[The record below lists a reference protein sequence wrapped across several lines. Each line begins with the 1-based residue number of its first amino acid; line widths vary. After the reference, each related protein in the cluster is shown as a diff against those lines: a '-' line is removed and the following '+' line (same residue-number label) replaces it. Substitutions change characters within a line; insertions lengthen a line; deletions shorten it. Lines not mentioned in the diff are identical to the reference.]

1 MKKNL
6 LLLAVLCVAAV
17 PFLFS
22 CNKPDNGG
30 DNNQVV
36 MPDPPS
42 ADSAIKIDFK
52 SEADKP
58 KYFDTEP
65 DGTHVE
71 YSIQSIEFTE
81 ANRYI
86 ITMTVVDTKVSVGD
100 KVTIIG
106 TYTEN
111 GGNYNCEGFGSVNVS
126 GTGSSVDVSVKPTGE
141 DNPEYNG
148 KGNVTETPPPANTD
162 QKNAVR
168 NWTVNSVLIN
178 VVGKGLNISAPFTNG
193 CDLEEIGK
201 WAASNGVSGLNSRLG
216 ELKGYKVKEISF
228 TGDNTF
234 AITFTGSNTNA
245 VAGSYSM
252 NASAKTIKFSLPEG
266 NAFFHGSVDGSY
278 DYPTDKTMSL
288 SMNTKVEGYDC
299 SLEMKLTRVTSVN

>member
-6 LLLAVLCVAAV
+6 LLLAVLCIAAV

-30 DNNQVV
+30 DNKQVV

-71 YSIQSIEFTE
+71 YSIQSIEFSE
-81 ANRYI
+81 ANRYL

-100 KVTIIG
+100 IVTLIG
-106 TYTEN
+106 SYTES
-111 GGNYNCEGFGSVNVS
+111 GGNYKCEGFGSVSVS
-126 GTGSSVDVSVKPTGE
+126 GTGSNADVSVKPTGE
-141 DNPEYNG
+141 ENPEYNG
-148 KGNVTETPPPANTD
+148 KGNVTETPAPTTTD

-168 NWTVNSVLIN
+168 NWNVKSVLIN
-178 VVGKGLNISAPFTNG
+178 IVGKGVNISAPFTNG
-193 CDLEEIGK
+193 CDLEEIGT
-201 WAASNGVSGLNSRLG
+201 WAANNGVSALNSRLG
-216 ELKGYKVKEISF
+216 ELKGYKVKEITF

-234 AITFTGSNTNA
+234 AISFTGSNTKP
-245 VAGSYSM
+245 VKGSYSL
-252 NASAKTIKFSLPEG
+252 NTSAKTVRFTLPEG
-266 NAFFHGSVDGSY
+266 NPFFHGSVDGEY
-278 DYPTDKTMSL
+278 DYPADNTMSL

-299 SLEMKLTRVTSVN
+299 SLEMILTRVVNN